1 MGMRRVLFRLY
12 VLSIVGWVCYVSRI
26 VCEEEKKREKGG
38 KKEEERTRELMS
50 EKRKEDK
57 RED

>member
-1 MGMRRVLFRLY
+1 MGMRRALFRLY

-26 VCEEEKKREKGG
+26 VCEEEKKKEKGG

-50 EKRKEDK
+50 EKKK
-57 RED
+57 RR